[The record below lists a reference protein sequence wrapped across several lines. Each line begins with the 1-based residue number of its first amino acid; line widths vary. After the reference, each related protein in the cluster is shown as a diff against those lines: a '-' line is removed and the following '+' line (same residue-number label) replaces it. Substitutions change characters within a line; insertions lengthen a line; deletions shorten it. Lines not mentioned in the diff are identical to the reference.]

1 MPNFVCRRQPVV
13 TSLYT
18 RRTTQNWLVMRWL
31 VTTQNK
37 GSCSKIAI
45 QVEGPQ
51 NVNEESLILQRI
63 AKGRTKLEKLKQ
75 ENREKELE
83 LLMFKALR
91 NNASQLDC

>member
-1 MPNFVCRRQPVV
+1 M
-13 TSLYT
+13 TGKSDST
-18 RRTTQNWLVMRWL
+18 
-31 VTTQNK
+31 
-37 GSCSKIAI
+37 KIAI

-91 NNASQLDC
+91 NNNMLANLTVDDSCSRLCGTTTC

>member
-1 MPNFVCRRQPVV
+1 MTGRSDSR
-13 TSLYT
+13 
-18 RRTTQNWLVMRWL
+18 
-31 VTTQNK
+31 
-37 GSCSKIAI
+37 KIAI

-91 NNASQLDC
+91 NNNMLANLTVDDSVDLIEAIEKKINEIDIKIAEFN